1 MPLIPSGDSVGS
13 GTSHQQSHD
22 GYSGPSNSIASLNE
36 TEMRQ
41 AVETS
46 QQRAD
51 QLDAHSMRRQSEDS
65 TAHGGDSK
73 RQRVDGG
80 QQQVGGQLYPPS
92 MPIPPSLAN
101 SSGSDRSPSQ
111 EAGPQELV
119 SPPSPQTISSQ
130 SNSHS
135 LVVIDSAEAAVCL
148 SDNRTDENA
157 DFVLVYR

>member
-1 MPLIPSGDSVGS
+1 MDKPQIPREMPANQQAADTPVPLIPSGESVGS

-22 GYSGPSNSIASLNE
+22 GYSRPSNSIASLNE

-51 QLDAHSMRRQSEDS
+51 QLDARSMRRQSEDS

-111 EAGPQELV
+111 SRTTRV
-119 SPPSPQTISSQ
+119 SVTTIST
-130 SNSHS
+130 NH
-135 LVVIDSAEAAVCL
+135 
-148 SDNRTDENA
+148 
-157 DFVLVYR
+157 